1 MSLAPVA
8 PLPAAAVGQK
18 IARLTV
24 QMQRKVAHLL
34 LMGWQWRYW
43 GEGHFTPMQARW
55 DVKGSGEWR
64 DNAITLSSLSTGF
77 DKLEYGTM
85 RVCIGV
91 KCPSPQ

>member
-34 LMGWQWRYW
+34 LMGAKDRLQAAIDALL
-43 GEGHFTPMQARW
+43 GDLTPASGQRISSIFSASITPARAQQ
-55 DVKGSGEWR
+55 R
-64 DNAITLSSLSTGF
+64 TG
-77 DKLEYGTM
+77 
-85 RVCIGV
+85 
-91 KCPSPQ
+91 